1 MSIML
6 SAISTPLA
14 QFAQGH
20 SLLLRYTLPARV
32 WVFHQRT
39 SKSEDIVGGMPP
51 SIFFYY
57 SIKCKVKL
65 RRVNVSVLDSIF
77 IFPRDSGYKQYK
89 I

>member
-1 MSIML
+1 MSK
-6 SAISTPLA
+6 T
-14 QFAQGH
+14 
-20 SLLLRYTLPARV
+20 
-32 WVFHQRT
+32 
-39 SKSEDIVGGMPP
+39 EDIVGGMPP

-77 IFPRDSGYKQYK
+77 IFPINNGYTQYK